1 MKRKFIYVAFI
12 DFQKAFDS
20 VNRRILFC
28 ILRKNGLKG
37 NSYSAIRSIY
47 NSAKESVKSCSN
59 YSDTFDCPVG
69 LRQGCSLSP
78 ILFTMFINELHD
90 IMVENEVRG
99 IQLFPD
105 II

>member
-1 MKRKFIYVAFI
+1 MKRTFIYVAFI

-20 VNRRILFC
+20 VNRTILFVFWE
-28 ILRKNGLKG
+28 KNGLKG

-47 NSAKESVKSCSN
+47 SSAKESVKSCSN
-59 YSDTFDCPVG
+59 YSDTFDCQVG
-69 LRQGCSLSP
+69 LRQGCGLSP
-78 ILFTMFINELHD
+78 ILFTMFINELRD

-105 II
+105 IV